1 MFRRFFSIFGL
12 ISLVLLSNIAK
23 GQFDDDVSLT
33 GGLNALKVAVP
44 FLTIAPDSRAGAMGD
59 VGAATQPDGYS
70 QHWNPAKYPFMDKK
84 WGIAFS

>member
-1 MFRRFFSIFGL
+1 MFKRFFSIFAILGLLL
-12 ISLVLLSNIAK
+12 ISNVSK

-59 VGAATQPDGYS
+59 VGVATQPYVS
-70 QHWNPAKYPFMDKK
+70 
-84 WGIAFS
+84 